1 MGAIRTAPVLDG
13 EFWAVVLADPD
24 LLDEAFAEVMASW
37 HAGLPPSPPG
47 TLVANADR
55 ANPVPPKRPDD
66 QRRMPWRSLLLQV
79 PRPRVA
85 RSPPLRYRPVTC
97 P

>member
-1 MGAIRTAPVLDG
+1 MGVISTVPVLDG

-47 TLVANADR
+47 TLVANIDR
-55 ANPVPPKRPDD
+55 ANPVPPKRPGDEC
-66 QRRMPWRSLLLQV
+66 RMPWRSLPRQV

-85 RSPPLRYRPVTC
+85 RSPPP
-97 P
+97 

>member
-1 MGAIRTAPVLDG
+1 MGVISTVPVLDG

-37 HAGLPPSPPG
+37 HAGLP
-47 TLVANADR
+47 
-55 ANPVPPKRPDD
+55 
-66 QRRMPWRSLLLQV
+66 WRSLPRQV

-85 RSPPLRYRPVTC
+85 RSPPP
-97 P
+97 